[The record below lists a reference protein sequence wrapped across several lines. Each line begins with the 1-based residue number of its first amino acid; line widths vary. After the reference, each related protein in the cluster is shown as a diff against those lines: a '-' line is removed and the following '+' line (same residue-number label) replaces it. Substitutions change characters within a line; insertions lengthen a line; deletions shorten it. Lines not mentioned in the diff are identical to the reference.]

1 MLSSLESPC
10 KASILNKNTVD
21 NVVCL
26 EAACANEVSLI
37 ILDILDIFAQKFGVS
52 GNSVL
57 LLPFYAWYTISIHNV
72 LPTNQ

>member
-1 MLSSLESPC
+1 M
-10 KASILNKNTVD
+10 LNKNTVD

-57 LLPFYAWYTISIHNV
+57 LLLPLYA
-72 LPTNQ
+72 

>member
-1 MLSSLESPC
+1 M
-10 KASILNKNTVD
+10 LNKNTVD

-52 GNSVL
+52 GNSILL
-57 LLPFYAWYTISIHNV
+57 LLPLYAWYYCKAQDHAI
-72 LPTNQ
+72 